1 LPAYYARYPLRPLR
15 EVLPGR
21 ILMFVDQVTISVQA
35 GNGGDGCCS
44 FRREKFIP
52 LGGPDG
58 GDGGKGADIILEA
71 DSNLSTLIDLRY
83 QRLYQAENGRAGR
96 GKDMTGR
103 SGKDLVLRVPV
114 GTLVKDHETGN
125 LLIDLKEPK
134 QKFTVVLGGKG
145 GHGNTRFKS
154 SVNRAPRTFQTGK
167 PGEQK
172 KLFLELKLLADV
184 AIIGFP
190 NAGKST
196 LISRISNARPK
207 IANYPFT
214 TLVPQLGVVRVDDSH
229 SFVAADIPGL
239 IEGAHSGKGLGIRF
253 LKHIERSRLLLHLVD
268 FSESNTGDLIADYHA
283 IQKEL
288 KSFSPEL
295 YLKPQILVATKV
307 DHPSAQEKFELYKD
321 QMHELNP
328 DFFAISSVTGQ
339 GLAPMLTKINDLL
352 MQFKLEDH
360 ELKED

>member
-1 LPAYYARYPLRPLR
+1 
-15 EVLPGR
+15 
-21 ILMFVDQVTISVQA
+21 MFVDQVTISVHA
-35 GNGGDGCCS
+35 GKGGDGCSS

-58 GDGGKGADIILEA
+58 GDGGKGGDVVLET

-96 GKDMTGR
+96 GKDQTGR
-103 SGKDLVLRVPV
+103 SGKTLVIKLPV
-114 GTLVKDHETGN
+114 GTLVKDGDTGD
-125 LLIDLKEPK
+125 LLIDLKEPG
-134 QKFTVVLGGKG
+134 QKFVVTKGGRG

-154 SVNRAPRTFQTGK
+154 SSNRAPRQFQTGDAGGK
-167 PGEQK
+167 RN
-172 KLFLELKLLADV
+172 LFLELKLLADV

-214 TLVPQLGVVRVDDSH
+214 TLVPQLGVVRVDDYQ

-239 IEGAHSGKGLGIRF
+239 IEGAHTGKGLGIRF
-253 LKHIERSRLLLHLVD
+253 LKHIERSRLLLHLLD
-268 FSESNTGDLIADYHA
+268 FSEMNTRDPVSDYQA
-283 IQKEL
+283 IQNEL

-295 YLKPQILVATKV
+295 FLKPQILVATKV
-307 DHPSAQEKFELYKD
+307 DDPDAEKKFEAFKER
-321 QMHELNP
+321 MIALNP
-328 DFFAISSVTGQ
+328 VFLAISSVTGQ
-339 GLAPMLTKINDLL
+339 GLPDLL
-352 MQFKLEDH
+352 GKIKEMLMAFKVESH
-360 ELKED
+360 EWGEE

>member
-1 LPAYYARYPLRPLR
+1 
-15 EVLPGR
+15 
-21 ILMFVDQVTISVQA
+21 MFVDQVTISVHA
-35 GNGGDGCCS
+35 GNGGDGCSS

-96 GKDMTGR
+96 GKQMTGR
-103 SGKDLVLRVPV
+103 SGKDWIIKVPV
-114 GTLVKDHETGN
+114 GTLVKDLETGN
-125 LLIDLKEPK
+125 LLIDLKESR
-134 QKFTVVLGGKG
+134 QTFTVVSGGRG

-154 SVNRAPRTFQTGK
+154 SINRAPRTFQTGE

-214 TLVPQLGVVRVDDSH
+214 TLVPQLGVVRIDESH

-253 LKHIERSRLLLHLVD
+253 LKHIERSRLLLHLID
-268 FSESNTGDLIADYHA
+268 FSESDSRDPIVDYHA

-288 KSFSPEL
+288 KNFSPDL
-295 YLKPQILVATKV
+295 YLKSQILVATKV
-307 DHPSAQEKFELYKD
+307 DHPDAEERFELYKD
-321 QMHELNP
+321 RMLELNP
-328 DFFAISSVTGQ
+328 EFLAISSVTGQ
-339 GLAPMLTKINDLL
+339 GLPLLLTKVNDLL
-352 MQFKLEDH
+352 MQLKRETQ